1 MSTLL
6 APLLLG
12 AGLVLIVGGAE
23 VFFAG
28 LMSSASRL
36 DVAPFVLVVVI
47 SGFELEN
54 LAAGIAA
61 NVNGFGNAAAG
72 TFLGGTTFLALGVA
86 GLSAVAAPIRADLPW
101 PILAWALAAPLPL
114 LALGLDGEFSRSDGV
129 LLVAWFV
136 VCLTGT
142 AYGGR
147 SLTAGPTPPPRRFAA
162 VRIVSGLA
170 LLTIGGHVLGEG
182 IARVL
187 ARFDISQSLLGNIP
201 IAAAVEAEE
210 VARVAVPARRG
221 RGDIALGGVFG
232 TIIHFAAFNAGVI
245 CIVRPIELDAASQHL
260 HLPMAAAAV
269 VGLVACVATRGGVS
283 RAAGAMLLA
292 VYAGYVVAAIA
303 LGT

>member
-1 MSTLL
+1 MSDLV
-6 APLLLG
+6 APLLLA

-28 LMSSASRL
+28 LMSAASRL
-36 DVAPFVLVVVI
+36 QVAPFVLVVVI

-61 NVNGFGNAAAG
+61 NVNGFGNTAAG
-72 TFLGGTTFLALGVA
+72 TFLGGTTFLALAVA
-86 GLSAVAAPIRADLPW
+86 GLSAVVAPFGADLPR
-101 PILAWALAAPLPL
+101 PILAWTLVAPLPL
-114 LALGLDGEFSRSDGV
+114 LALGLDGELSRVDGS
-129 LLVAWFV
+129 LLVAWFA

-142 AYGGR
+142 AYAGR
-147 SLTAGPTPPPRRFAA
+147 SLTSGPVPPPRRFA
-162 VRIVSGLA
+162 VPRIVSGLV
-170 LLTIGGHVLGEG
+170 LLTVGGQVFGEG
-182 IARVL
+182 IARIL
-187 ARFDISQSLLGNIP
+187 ARFDISQSLLGNVP

-245 CIVRPIELDAASQHL
+245 CLVRPIELDSASQDL

-269 VGLVACVATRGGVS
+269 LLLVACVATRGGVN
-283 RAAGAMLLA
+283 RAAGGVLLA
-292 VYAGYVVAAIA
+292 VYAGYVAAAIA